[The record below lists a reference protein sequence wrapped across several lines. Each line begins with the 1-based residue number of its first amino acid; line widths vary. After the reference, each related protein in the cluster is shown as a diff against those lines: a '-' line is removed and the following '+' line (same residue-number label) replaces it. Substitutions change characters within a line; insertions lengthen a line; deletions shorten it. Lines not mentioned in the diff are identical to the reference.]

1 MIGGQPEASKGT
13 GRGARELHGGAAK
26 LHGGAAKIAGGQEVR
41 HHVRG
46 NWGLEG
52 TGEGRSSQ
60 LAPVGAPVLGMCGE
74 GVRTGKVEEISGGAD
89 GT

>member
-13 GRGARELHGGAAK
+13 GLGARELHGDAAK
-26 LHGGAAKIAGGQEVR
+26 LAGGQEVR

-52 TGEGRSSQ
+52 TGEGRSS
-60 LAPVGAPVLGMCGE
+60 
-74 GVRTGKVEEISGGAD
+74 
-89 GT
+89 